1 VRRFMNTEYITNS
14 LLLLP
19 KLKEV
24 ASQPRPQQGTKEF
37 YRWYV
42 CNQMIDFPES
52 DMCGL
57 VESGEIV
64 AVCYY
69 TDWIDY
75 HQMGYLVSFRRGAG
89 RKLFEEY
96 IRRNR
101 YPRVYTEPIN
111 KEVEQVYRSWGFR
124 GVAQCDPNFGEYWDE
139 YLVYN

>member
-1 VRRFMNTEYITNS
+1 MSTEYIIDS
-14 LLLLP
+14 KLLLP

-57 VESGEIV
+57 VEYGEVI

-69 TDWIDY
+69 ADWVGY

-89 RKLFEEY
+89 KKLFEEY
-96 IRRNR
+96 TQRNG

-124 GVAQCDPNFGEYWDE
+124 DVTQCDPNFGEYYDS

>member
-1 VRRFMNTEYITNS
+1 
-14 LLLLP
+14 
-19 KLKEV
+19 
-24 ASQPRPQQGTKEF
+24 
-37 YRWYV
+37 
-42 CNQMIDFPES
+42 MIDFPES

-57 VESGEIV
+57 VESGTVV

-69 TDWIDY
+69 ADWIDY

-89 RKLFEEY
+89 KKLFEEY
-96 IRRNR
+96 IRKNN

-124 GVAQCDPNFGEYWDE
+124 DVAQCDPNFGEYWDE

>member
-1 VRRFMNTEYITNS
+1 MEYITKPEV
-14 LLLLP
+14 LLP
-19 KLKEV
+19 KIEV
-24 ASQPRPQQGTKEF
+24 VAAQLRPPQGTKEF

-57 VESGEIV
+57 VESGEVI

-69 TDWIDY
+69 ADWIDY

-96 IRRNR
+96 IRRNN

-124 GVAQCDPNFGEYWDE
+124 SVSQYDPNFGEYWDS

>member
-1 VRRFMNTEYITNS
+1 MSIEYITKSN
-14 LLLLP
+14 LLLP

-24 ASQPRPQQGTKEF
+24 ASQPRPPQETTEF

-57 VESGEIV
+57 VECGEVI

-69 TDWIDY
+69 ADWVGY

-89 RKLFEEY
+89 KKLFEEY
-96 IRRNR
+96 IRRNS

-111 KEVEQVYRSWGFR
+111 KEVEQVCRSWGFR
-124 GVAQCDPNFGEYWDE
+124 GVAQCDPNFGEYYDS

>member
-1 VRRFMNTEYITNS
+1 MNTGYKTEYTTDS

-24 ASQPRPQQGTKEF
+24 ASQPRPPQETTEF

-57 VESGEIV
+57 VESGNVV

-69 TDWIDY
+69 ADWIDY
-75 HQMGYLVSFRRGAG
+75 HQMGYLVAFRRGAG
-89 RKLFEEY
+89 KKLFHEY
-96 IRRNR
+96 IRRSGH
-101 YPRVYTEPIN
+101 PRVYTEPIN
-111 KEVEQVYRSWGFR
+111 EEVGRLYRSWGFR
-124 GVAQCDPNFGEYWDE
+124 DVAQCDPNFGEYWDE